1 MGKMGFGVE
10 MKDVTVVSKKANPK
24 GEIVLVS
31 PFRRDVALIA
41 QCLSEGQLSDAAYQ
55 DFLAGKEVKLNVTVQ
70 ESQRI
75 TRVIYHHDGG
85 YFFGESVSREVFTE
99 ASGLDFLPGKLKV
112 YFWGW
117 YKRIKNFLEYGDKD
131 DWVVYQN
138 ALWQVWKALY
148 GVDGKTPEA
157 YGILMKAHYQSLG
170 RPVPGGEGTVK
181 VEPSSSTS
189 AAQDPGDTMV
199 HIDQDGNYTMGN
211 MFLCKCTEIF
221 KVLSA
226 LYEDGGTE
234 EAADDRL
241 EDLFG
246 AFKRLF
252 KSAIRAKSGKTQN
265 ASDRD
270 FLELIFKL
278 MKLDEGRSSKA
289 LKVLYPPKDKEGE
302 ENEPKPQPQQS
313 QKKQSQ
319 SAQSDSEAS
328 QTGSNPVQAT
338 QPQTKAKAKGF
349 STPVEIDEGRKVAL
363 TTIKTVIG
371 KIDGVIDGR
380 LKSTLPLT
388 DDLIGKLCR
397 AKMSLKGAIEEAG
410 KHKDEEG
417 EPLKYVGAAYLN
429 DLVTYLNDKPKDEDN
444 FAFIDDD
451 GEIYGVKFE
460 E

>member
-10 MKDVTVVSKKANPK
+10 TKDVMVVSKKANPK

-31 PFRRDVALIA
+31 PFRRDVALLA
-41 QCLSEGQLSDAAYQ
+41 QYLSEERLSDAAYQ
-55 DFLAGKEVKLNVTVQ
+55 GFLAGKEVKLNVTVQ
-70 ESQRI
+70 ESKNI
-75 TRVIYHHDGG
+75 TRVIYHCDGA
-85 YFFGESVSREVFTE
+85 YFFGESVSRETFTE
-99 ASGLDFLPGKLKV
+99 ASGLDFLPGKLRA
-112 YFWGW
+112 YFWGS
-117 YKRIKNFLEYGDKD
+117 YERIRNFLEDGDND

-138 ALWQVWKALY
+138 ALWKVWKDLY

-157 YGILMKAHYQSLG
+157 YDILIKAHYLSLG
-170 RPVPGGEGTVK
+170 QPVPGGEGTVK

-199 HIDQDGNYTMGN
+199 HIDQDGNYTMGD

-234 EAADDRL
+234 DAADDRL
-241 EDLFG
+241 ERLFG

-270 FLELIFKL
+270 FLELIFRL

-328 QTGSNPVQAT
+328 QTNQVAQP

-410 KHKDEEG
+410 KHKDKEG
-417 EPLKYVGAAYLN
+417 EPLKYVGATYLN

>member
-1 MGKMGFGVE
+1 MGFLGTE
-10 MKDVTVVSKKANPK
+10 TQDVRVVSKKANPK

-31 PFRRDVALIA
+31 PFRRDVALLA
-41 QCLSEGQLSDAAYQ
+41 QYLSEKRLSEEVYQ

-70 ESQRI
+70 ESKNI
-75 TRVIYHHDGG
+75 TRVIYHCDNA

-99 ASGLDFLPGKLKV
+99 APGLDFLPGKLKV

-138 ALWQVWKALY
+138 ALWQVWKDLY

-157 YGILMKAHYQSLG
+157 YDILIKAHYLSLG
-170 RPVPGGEGTVK
+170 QPVPGGEGTVK

-189 AAQDPGDTMV
+189 AAQDPDDTMV
-199 HIDQDGNYTMGN
+199 HVDKDGNYTMGN

-221 KVLSA
+221 KVFSA

-241 EDLFG
+241 ERFFS

-328 QTGSNPVQAT
+328 QTNQVAQP